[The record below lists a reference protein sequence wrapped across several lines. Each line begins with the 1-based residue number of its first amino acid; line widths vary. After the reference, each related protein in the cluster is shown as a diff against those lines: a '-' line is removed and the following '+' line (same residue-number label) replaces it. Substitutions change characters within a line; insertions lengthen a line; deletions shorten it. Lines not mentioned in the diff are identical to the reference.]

1 MRRDKDRVD
10 NTPEVTTM
18 AKNPQ
23 TPNDRPARNVSGAGT
38 AAPNLTDIRAA
49 KQEWSKRLIAR
60 RSIPASRALSA
71 AISPDPDLNLVGVGV
86 GEKLVDNRRTGV
98 MAVKFLVRAKYSEK
112 HISQKHVLPKSIGGL
127 PVDVDEVGLFR
138 RFAAPAAAAAIDP
151 RTRVRPAQ
159 PGCSVGFADPNG
171 QFVMAGTF
179 GALVQDAN
187 GVYILSNNHVL
198 ADEGQLPIRSPIYQP
213 GLLDGGDP
221 STDQI
226 AQLTNF
232 VALAPGVLNQVDCA
246 VAAVPNPADVSNAI
260 LQIGPPQGAGAA
272 QNDMTV
278 QKFGR
283 TTGYTA
289 GQITSIDTDV
299 TVQYDTGSFTFGGQ
313 IIVVGLDGQPF
324 SDAGD
329 SGSLIVE
336 RNTNLAVGLLFAGS
350 STHTIANHI
359 TDVLAALN
367 VTLA

>member
-1 MRRDKDRVD
+1 
-10 NTPEVTTM
+10 M
-18 AKNPQ
+18 ANKPKSPQ
-23 TPNDRPARNVSGAGT
+23 LRPKGDSYAAGT
-38 AAPNLTDIRAA
+38 STRHLADIRAA
-49 KQEWSKRLIAR
+49 KQEWSKRLIG
-60 RSIPASRALSA
+60 RSSMPASRALTA
-71 AISPDPDLNLVGVGV
+71 AISPDPDLNVVGVGV
-86 GEKLVDNRRTGV
+86 GEKISDNRRTGI
-98 MAVKFLVRAKYSEK
+98 MAVKFLVRAKYAEK

-127 PVDVDEVGLFR
+127 PVDVEEVGLFR
-138 RFAAPAAAAAIDP
+138 RFAAPAVAASIDP

-159 PGCSVGFADPNG
+159 PGCSIGFADPNG
-171 QFVMAGTF
+171 QFTMAGTF
-179 GALVQDAN
+179 GALVKDDN

-198 ADEGQLPIRSPIYQP
+198 ADEGQLPLGSPIFQP

-221 STDQI
+221 NTDQI

-232 VALAPGVLNQVDCA
+232 VALQPGVLNQVDCA
-246 VAAVPNPADVSNAI
+246 VAGVPNPADVSNAI

-272 QNDMTV
+272 TLDMTV

-283 TTGYTA
+283 TTGYSA
-289 GQITSIDTDV
+289 GQVTSIDTDV
-299 TVQYDTGSFTFGGQ
+299 TVQYETGSFTFGGQ

-324 SDAGD
+324 SGAGD

-350 STHTIANHI
+350 SSHTIANHI